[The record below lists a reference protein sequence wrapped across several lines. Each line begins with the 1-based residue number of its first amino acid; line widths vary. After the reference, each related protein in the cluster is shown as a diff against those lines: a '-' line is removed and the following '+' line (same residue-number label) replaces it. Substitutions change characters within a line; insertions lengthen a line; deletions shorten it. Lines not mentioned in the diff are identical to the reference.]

1 MGMVGIE
8 NWRAAAAEWRAPASD
23 WRSIAAE
30 WRPPASDWRPL
41 AAAAVETYE
50 AGIRAATDLQ
60 RRAAQAIPAEPLHTI
75 ATASADLTRD
85 VGAVVASRARWL
97 LDV

>member
-1 MGMVGIE
+1 MGMAGIE
-8 NWRAAAAEWRAPASD
+8 NLGSVAP
-23 WRSIAAE
+23 E
-30 WRPPASDWRPL
+30 WRPL
-41 AAAAVETYE
+41 AAAAVDTYE

-60 RRAAQAIPAEPLHTI
+60 RRFARTVDAEPLHSV

>member
-1 MGMVGIE
+1 VTDKWTPFAG
-8 NWRAAAAEWRAPASD
+8 
-23 WRSIAAE
+23 
-30 WRPPASDWRPL
+30 
-41 AAAAVETYE
+41 AAVEFYE
-50 AGIRAATDLQ
+50 AVVRASCDLQ
-60 RRAAQAIPAEPLHTI
+60 RKFAAVVGVEPVHTF

>member
-1 MGMVGIE
+1 MFGVEAID
-8 NWRAAAAEWRAPASD
+8 N
-23 WRSIAAE
+23 
-30 WRPPASDWRPL
+30 WRPL
-41 AAAAVETYE
+41 AAASVEAYE

-60 RRAAQAIPAEPLHTI
+60 RRAARAVRTEPLHSI

-85 VGAVVASRARWL
+85 VGAVIASRARWL